1 MQRKRIR
8 HLYLRLDP
16 ADGSLRVSAPA
27 GTTDRAI
34 RRFVTSRADWIARQR
49 SRLADRPARLGEN
62 ALPETL
68 HLLGQTH
75 PVRFSFFFFWCTRHG
90 RVEIRDAAVHVSSR
104 DSLQARALMRRHC
117 RARLQGVLEQRV
129 PHWAERMAL
138 ACPETRIRRMK
149 TRWGSCNIR
158 AGRIWLNL
166 ELARLPIEAIDLVIV
181 HELAHLIE
189 RGHNRRFYSVMD
201 SAYPDWRH
209 WESALTAYGI
219 IGL

>member
-1 MQRKRIR
+1 VEVR
-8 HLYLRLDP
+8 D
-16 ADGSLRVSAPA
+16 AECRVSARDPLH
-27 GTTDRAI
+27 
-34 RRFVTSRADWIARQR
+34 AR
-49 SRLADRPARLGEN
+49 E
-62 ALPETL
+62 
-68 HLLGQTH
+68 
-75 PVRFSFFFFWCTRHG
+75 
-90 RVEIRDAAVHVSSR
+90 
-104 DSLQARALMRRHC
+104 LMRRHC

-166 ELARLPIEAIDLVIV
+166 ELARLPIEAIDLVVV

-201 SAYPDWRH
+201 AAYPEWRH